1 MDITPAVQVMFDA
14 FSFGL
19 GIVFF
24 AAVLFGFIR
33 WGIKEMLG

>member
-1 MDITPAVQVMFDA
+1 MFDA